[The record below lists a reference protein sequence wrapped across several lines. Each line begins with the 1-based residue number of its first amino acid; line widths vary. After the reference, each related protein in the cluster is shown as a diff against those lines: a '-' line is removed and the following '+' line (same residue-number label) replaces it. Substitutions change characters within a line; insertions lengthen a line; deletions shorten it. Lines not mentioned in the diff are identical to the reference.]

1 MLPPTNASLRQP
13 TLYARRRPPARSAV
27 VPLEKARSSSLS
39 WEARAKAQRI
49 VTSSS
54 SVRVGATVPPKSGC
68 VRYWKACGRV
78 SQLHCNQE
86 KNMTAQSD
94 LKAVDRNL
102 ATSLSRSYFTALTLL
117 GDATEAEALVIEA
130 VQSLD
135 PGDVTS
141 DTIRDA
147 VIVRLVQAQL
157 MIMSGSTVNAIDS
170 LE

>member
-1 MLPPTNASLRQP
+1 
-13 TLYARRRPPARSAV
+13 
-27 VPLEKARSSSLS
+27 
-39 WEARAKAQRI
+39 
-49 VTSSS
+49 
-54 SVRVGATVPPKSGC
+54 
-68 VRYWKACGRV
+68 
-78 SQLHCNQE
+78 
-86 KNMTAQSD
+86 MTAQSD
-94 LKAVDRNL
+94 LNAVDRNL

-141 DTIRDA
+141 DTIRDV

-157 MIMSGSTVNAIDS
+157 MIMSGSTINAIDS

>member
-1 MLPPTNASLRQP
+1 
-13 TLYARRRPPARSAV
+13 
-27 VPLEKARSSSLS
+27 
-39 WEARAKAQRI
+39 
-49 VTSSS
+49 
-54 SVRVGATVPPKSGC
+54 
-68 VRYWKACGRV
+68 
-78 SQLHCNQE
+78 
-86 KNMTAQSD
+86 MTAESD
-94 LKAVDRNL
+94 LNAVDRNL
-102 ATSLSRSYFTALTLL
+102 ATSLSRSYLTALAVL

-157 MIMSGSTVNAIDS
+157 MIMSGPTVKAIDS

>member
-1 MLPPTNASLRQP
+1 MA
-13 TLYARRRPPARSAV
+13 AR
-27 VPLEKARSSSLS
+27 
-39 WEARAKAQRI
+39 
-49 VTSSS
+49 
-54 SVRVGATVPPKSGC
+54 
-68 VRYWKACGRV
+68 
-78 SQLHCNQE
+78 
-86 KNMTAQSD
+86 SD
-94 LKAVDRNL
+94 LKAIDRNL
-102 ATSLSRSYFTALTLL
+102 VTSLSRSYLTALTLL

>member
-1 MLPPTNASLRQP
+1 MA
-13 TLYARRRPPARSAV
+13 AR
-27 VPLEKARSSSLS
+27 
-39 WEARAKAQRI
+39 
-49 VTSSS
+49 
-54 SVRVGATVPPKSGC
+54 
-68 VRYWKACGRV
+68 
-78 SQLHCNQE
+78 
-86 KNMTAQSD
+86 SD
-94 LKAVDRNL
+94 LKAIDRNL
-102 ATSLSRSYFTALTLL
+102 ATSLSRSYLTALTLL

-141 DTIRDA
+141 DAIRDA

>member
-1 MLPPTNASLRQP
+1 
-13 TLYARRRPPARSAV
+13 
-27 VPLEKARSSSLS
+27 
-39 WEARAKAQRI
+39 
-49 VTSSS
+49 
-54 SVRVGATVPPKSGC
+54 
-68 VRYWKACGRV
+68 
-78 SQLHCNQE
+78 
-86 KNMTAQSD
+86 MTAQSD

-135 PGDVTS
+135 SGDVTS

-157 MIMSGSTVNAIDS
+157 MGMSGSTVNALDS

>member
-1 MLPPTNASLRQP
+1 
-13 TLYARRRPPARSAV
+13 
-27 VPLEKARSSSLS
+27 
-39 WEARAKAQRI
+39 
-49 VTSSS
+49 
-54 SVRVGATVPPKSGC
+54 
-68 VRYWKACGRV
+68 
-78 SQLHCNQE
+78 
-86 KNMTAQSD
+86 MTAQSN

-102 ATSLSRSYFTALTLL
+102 ATALSRSYFTALTLL

>member
-1 MLPPTNASLRQP
+1 MA
-13 TLYARRRPPARSAV
+13 
-27 VPLEKARSSSLS
+27 
-39 WEARAKAQRI
+39 
-49 VTSSS
+49 
-54 SVRVGATVPPKSGC
+54 
-68 VRYWKACGRV
+68 
-78 SQLHCNQE
+78 
-86 KNMTAQSD
+86 AQSD

-102 ATSLSRSYFTALTLL
+102 ATSLSRSYLTALAVL

-147 VIVRLVQAQL
+147 VIVRLVQAQV
-157 MIMSGSTVNAIDS
+157 MIMSGSIVYTIDS